1 MKISLEWLSEYVA
14 GALREIGAERAG
26 EALMNG
32 GLPVESIEAR
42 GDDVVI
48 DVEVTSNRS
57 DCLSHVGIAR
67 EVAAL
72 LDRAFADV
80 KVGPAQAGKSGAGP
94 AGVEIQAPELCPFYS
109 ARVIR
114 GVKVGPSP
122 AWMVKRLE
130 AIGLRSINNVV
141 DVTNYVLME
150 LGQPLHA
157 FDLDRLQ
164 EGRIVVRRARKGERL
179 VSIDGKVRELD
190 PEMLVIADGRDP
202 VAIAGVMGG
211 KESEVGAGTVN
222 VLLESARFD
231 PLSVR
236 KTSRRLA
243 LRSDSSYRFERGID
257 PTLAEK
263 ASLRAAELIVQ
274 VAGGQ
279 IVGERHE
286 GTETCRHEGTEAR
299 RHEGKISLR
308 LSKIRSVLGVDV
320 PANEAVDALRR
331 LGFAPSL
338 KGDVVECTVPT
349 WRLDVSIEVDLV
361 EEVARVIGYD
371 RIPVKETIEVR
382 VTPPQEE
389 LVRIDQIRATLV
401 AAGYFEALTFS
412 WVADALKDDFVPE
425 NAKGLLRADQS
436 VRADNAHLRPSVL
449 PGLLEAVRRNES
461 VGNAGA
467 KLFEI
472 GSVFWIGERGMGEDP
487 SVYETRHVA
496 LVGSNDYREVRGAVE
511 ALLESLDGAK
521 PVRITPDHAPG
532 FAQGACGL
540 IVWGTWP
547 VGHVGRI
554 DRRIVE
560 KLGLREAPVAAELYL
575 EPLLNG
581 ASRVPRVTELAKFPA
596 VKRDLSLVVAE
607 KVSYAKIESIVRDLK
622 LPNLEEI
629 EYVTTYRGKQIGE
642 GNKSVTIELV
652 FRSESGTLTSEEVEG
667 SVERVV
673 GAAKEK
679 VGATLRV

>member
-1 MKISLEWLSEYVA
+1 MKISLEWLSEYVS
-14 GALREIGAERAG
+14 GALREIGAERAA

-32 GLPVESIEAR
+32 GLPVESIEPY

-57 DCLSHVGIAR
+57 DCLSHVGVAR
-67 EVAAL
+67 ELAAL
-72 LDRAFADV
+72 LDRPFADV
-80 KVGPAQAGKSGAGP
+80 KLVTAQSAKTAAP
-94 AGVEIQAPELCPFYS
+94 PLAPVEIQAPDLCPFYS
-109 ARVIR
+109 ARIIR
-114 GVKVGPSP
+114 GVRVGPSP
-122 AWMVKRLE
+122 SWMVKRLE
-130 AIGLRSINNVV
+130 AIGLRSINNVA

-164 EGRIVVRRARKGERL
+164 EGRIVVRRAQKGEKL

-190 PEMLVIADGRDP
+190 PEMLLIADAKTP
-202 VAIAGVMGG
+202 VAIAGGMGG
-211 KESEVGAGTVN
+211 KESEVGPGTVN

-231 PLSVR
+231 PLTVR

-243 LRSDSSYRFERGID
+243 LRSDSSYRFERGMD

-286 GTETCRHEGTEAR
+286 GTEAR
-299 RHEGKISLR
+299 RHEGNKIILR
-308 LSKIRSVLGVDV
+308 LSKIRSVLGIDV
-320 PANEAVDALRR
+320 PANEAVDALGR
-331 LGFAPSL
+331 LGFAPAL
-338 KGDVVECTVPT
+338 KGDTIECTVPS

-389 LVRIDQIRATLV
+389 LITLDQIRATLV

-412 WVADALKDDFVPE
+412 WVSDALKDDFVPE

-461 VGNAGA
+461 VGNARA

-487 SVYETRHVA
+487 SVFETRHVA
-496 LVGSNDYREVRGAVE
+496 LVGSADYREVRGAVE
-511 ALLESLDGAK
+511 ALLESLDAAK
-521 PVRITPDHAPG
+521 PIGITPDHRSG

-540 IVWGTWP
+540 IVWGRWP
-547 VGHVGRI
+547 VGHIGRI

-581 ASRVPRVTELAKFPA
+581 AKRLPQVKDLAKFPA

-607 KVSYAKIESIVRDLK
+607 TVPYAKIESIVRELK
-622 LPNLEEI
+622 LPNLEAI

-642 GNKSVTIELV
+642 GNKSVTIELI
-652 FRSESGTLTSEEVEG
+652 FRSETGTLTSEEVEG
-667 SVERVV
+667 NVQRVV
-673 GAAKEK
+673 SATKDK
-679 VGATLRV
+679 VDAVLRV